1 MASRITPGSGWPG
14 KWSVCWKAEQQVALR
29 MLLERPLLHPPAQ
42 SSNSAAVAACEAIK
56 QVLNLT
62 SH

>member
-1 MASRITPGSGWPG
+1 MASRITPGSGWSG
-14 KWSVCWKAEQQVALR
+14 KWSVCWKAEQHVALR
-29 MLLERPLLHPPAQ
+29 MLLERPLLHPLAQ
-42 SSNSAAVAACEAIK
+42 SSNNAAAPACDTIK